1 MGTQTRYK
9 LILQNTEWDVSPT
22 NESIIISDEREGE
35 FLFTRKKFPSIV
47 FSGRD
52 ADNIISGSVAY
63 EWFFVAE
70 EYAEGQWTEF
80 ARGKF
85 NKSDCEIN
93 EVERTVKVTPAT
105 VDRYTDFI
113 ENIDVEIDFLKYG
126 IESESVFYTQ
136 HPIIQV
142 YVVGSNVIT
151 NIVGG
156 RQWQQDVSPV
166 FSYDDLMDKYNFGDT
181 EVMKAFIA
189 GVGSGL
195 SPDVTGVYTDTYFNN
210 NRNTLQNGNYRVV
223 SYGEVNDGDVD
234 LMRGWYSFV
243 LTSGTLDDTDFD
255 SSWDFPSSLGGTTT
269 LKYVGKF
276 GSEYFFKSIN
286 QQSDI
291 LTGGTMT
298 HNANANNTGPKGF
311 VRIDIFER
319 AFRWAI
325 YDTSLNEYVFL
336 APMYMEL
343 NTHPTYQN
351 GVEFHKITRNG
362 SNGYTL
368 DTDTKVKILENNVF
382 ARVLTSSETITQLPF
397 PAVDCTQ
404 YPYPEEDIAPD
415 NVNYAYAVPINLDA
429 DQIVISDAHQS
440 TDAGYGRFSDDAL
453 FFAGEY
459 FKEPTDPE
467 DLIPLNIDEWTE
479 QSLWFHHDAG
489 TNSIQDST
497 VAVEL
502 RHAYRL
508 SDVIDAL
515 LGQNTD
521 GVVSHDNTSVHSDFF
536 YGSSNA
542 IRGSQRAVF
551 LTPKSNVINAFYN
564 RPATRTELTMKE
576 LVEMLMNVYNAYVDI
591 DENNRLIVEFVE
603 YFRNGRTYSG
613 QNLGIDLT
621 QIISTNSRGESIIEH
636 SKSYS
641 YDGDAPKRQKWEWMD
656 ETTDFFDGADMITLD
671 TYVGEGIIK
680 ERNISQFSTDLD
692 FLLAN
697 PAEAN
702 LDGLAILEATV
713 VNGNYQVS
721 EYTPPGGSAIQ
732 NGYLAVTY
740 LQSAYFLY
748 DAPAKLLS
756 IQGVETAAQSV
767 ARRKREELEIVYVQG
782 IDPKRLIT
790 TNVGSGIAVEF
801 SHDRINDKVTLK
813 IEHDTEL

>member
-1 MGTQTRYK
+1 
-9 LILQNTEWDVSPT
+9 V
-22 NESIIISDEREGE
+22 
-35 FLFTRKKFPSIV
+35 
-47 FSGRD
+47 
-52 ADNIISGSVAY
+52 
-63 EWFFVAE
+63 
-70 EYAEGQWTEF
+70 
-80 ARGKF
+80 
-85 NKSDCEIN
+85 
-93 EVERTVKVTPAT
+93 
-105 VDRYTDFI
+105 
-113 ENIDVEIDFLKYG
+113 
-126 IESESVFYTQ
+126 
-136 HPIIQV
+136 
-142 YVVGSNVIT
+142 
-151 NIVGG
+151 
-156 RQWQQDVSPV
+156 
-166 FSYDDLMDKYNFGDT
+166 
-181 EVMKAFIA
+181 
-189 GVGSGL
+189 
-195 SPDVTGVYTDTYFNN
+195 
-210 NRNTLQNGNYRVV
+210 
-223 SYGEVNDGDVD
+223 
-234 LMRGWYSFV
+234 
-243 LTSGTLDDTDFD
+243 
-255 SSWDFPSSLGGTTT
+255 
-269 LKYVGKF
+269 
-276 GSEYFFKSIN
+276 
-286 QQSDI
+286 
-291 LTGGTMT
+291 
-298 HNANANNTGPKGF
+298 
-311 VRIDIFER
+311 
-319 AFRWAI
+319 
-325 YDTSLNEYVFL
+325 
-336 APMYMEL
+336 
-343 NTHPTYQN
+343 
-351 GVEFHKITRNG
+351 
-362 SNGYTL
+362 
-368 DTDTKVKILENNVF
+368 NNVF
-382 ARVLTSSETITQLPF
+382 ARVLTSSETITQVPLA
-397 PAVDCTQ
+397 AVDCTQ
-404 YPYPEEDIAPD
+404 YPYPEEDIAPQ
-415 NVNYAYAVPINLDA
+415 NANFAYAVPINLDA

-489 TNSIQDST
+489 TTSIQAST
-497 VAVEL
+497 VPVEL

-515 LGQNTD
+515 LDQNTD
-521 GVVSHDNTSVHSDFF
+521 GVVSHDNTAVHSDFF
-536 YGSSNA
+536 YGSSNP
-542 IRGSQRAVF
+542 IRSSQRDVF
-551 LTPKSNVINAFYN
+551 VTPKSNVINAFYN

-697 PAEAN
+697 PSEAN